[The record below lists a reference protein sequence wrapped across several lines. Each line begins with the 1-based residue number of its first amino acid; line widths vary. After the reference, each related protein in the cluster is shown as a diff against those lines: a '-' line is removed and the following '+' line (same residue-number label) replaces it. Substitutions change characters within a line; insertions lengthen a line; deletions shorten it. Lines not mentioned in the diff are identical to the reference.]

1 MARDRLV
8 RSGPLLE
15 GGALVSFDLD
25 RLDLDPTFVGTC
37 AWCSYP
43 VYDDDEYVDGDD
55 GEGVMHAECSEVP
68 DEDP

>member
-1 MARDRLV
+1 
-8 RSGPLLE
+8 
-15 GGALVSFDLD
+15 VSFDLD